1 VRIERLSAD
10 NRRTQGAE
18 RRAWYE
24 RYSAKHLRAM
34 ERAVADTLAA
44 RPHRAPPAGVVLG
57 AGACTELPLERL
69 ARACQPLT
77 LVDLDAP
84 GMGQAREAL
93 PEPLRE
99 RVRLLATDLTGGVSA
114 ALRELMGVQPW
125 RDLRALGGLALL
137 DALADCLE
145 RVEVP
150 DPPEIAGLE
159 SNGYGL
165 VISSL
170 TLTQLYSL
178 PLLDAL
184 DVLLAYAPDL
194 AERRDEH
201 SRYTAAERG
210 FRRRVAQAHL
220 SLIARLLAP
229 GGAALLTTDRN
240 GYLLAPNAGPHASE
254 GREALETLPISAL
267 AWPGDLAAR
276 FTLIGPPRAWAWM
289 VAMPEGETPGR
300 AYDVVAAVM
309 MLDTPHRRKPER
321 MLGSTPQLSP
331 RVPDG
336 PARPSGWC
344 DLGVLSSGRTGG

>member
-1 VRIERLSAD
+1 MRIERLSAD

-34 ERAVADTLAA
+34 ERAVADTQAA
-44 RPHRAPPAGVVLG
+44 RGEGAPPTGVVLG

-93 PEPLRE
+93 PAALRGQ
-99 RVRLLATDLTGGVSA
+99 VQLVAADLTGGISA
-114 ALRELMGVQPW
+114 ALRDLMGVQPW
-125 RDLRALGGLALL
+125 RDLRALGGMALL

-145 RVEVP
+145 RVEVA

-159 SNGYGL
+159 PDGFGL

-178 PLLDAL
+178 PLLDTL

-201 SRYTAAERG
+201 PRYAAAERG

-229 GGAALLTTDRN
+229 GGSALLTTDKT
-240 GYLLAPNAGPHASE
+240 GYLLAPKTGPHASE
-254 GREALETLPISAL
+254 GRDALETLPASAL
-267 AWPGDLAAR
+267 AWPDDLAAR
-276 FTLIGPPRAWAWM
+276 FTVVGPLRSWAWM

-300 AYDVVAAVM
+300 AYDVVAAV
-309 MLDTPHRRKPER
+309 LVKQAH
-321 MLGSTPQLSP
+321 
-331 RVPDG
+331 
-336 PARPSGWC
+336 
-344 DLGVLSSGRTGG
+344 